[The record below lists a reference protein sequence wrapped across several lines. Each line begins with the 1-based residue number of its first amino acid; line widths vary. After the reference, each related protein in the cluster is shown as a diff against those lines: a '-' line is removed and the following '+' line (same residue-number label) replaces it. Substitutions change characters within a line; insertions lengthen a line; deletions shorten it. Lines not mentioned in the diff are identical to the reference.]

1 MVSFFRSCPASLTF
15 FAFQCPIFNEMSTNG
30 SQEVKLLKSHQIQ
43 TTKIYQCFCYTSW
56 FPLVTSINV
65 GISPQNLLILSL
77 NFFATLM
84 LNFKAIPSASP
95 NLLNLNQEHPSKNF
109 SVKSLKTWVYDNFF
123 HRNLELSILLKL
135 QHIQFNFSHIIIF
148 CLWRHGQKLWCHNLC
163 FKMFF

>member
-1 MVSFFRSCPASLTF
+1 MWCHFSVVALPVWHSL
-15 FAFQCPIFNEMSTNG
+15 PFNVQFLMRWVPM
-30 SQEVKLLKSHQIQ
+30 EVKKSNFSNHI
-43 TTKIYQCFCYTSW
+43 KFKPPKSTSASAIPPG
-56 FPLVTSINV
+56 FPCNFHKRRNC
-65 GISPQNLLILSL
+65 PRNLLILIL

-123 HRNLELSILLKL
+123 HRNLELPILLKL
-135 QHIQFNFSHIIIF
+135 QHIQLNFSHIIIF